1 MEGAAAVP
9 VAPEPLPIDERAP
22 RRYAPAT
29 IGGFCYIAILAM
41 TLAGVVVAATSDW
54 RTGMRIISGV
64 LGFAAVLRLALPE
77 KDAGMLAVRH
87 RFLDVA
93 ILLALGI
100 TLFVLA
106 QTIPDQPV

>member
-1 MEGAAAVP
+1 MP
-9 VAPEPLPIDERAP
+9 VVERAP

-29 IGGFCYIAILAM
+29 IGGFCYLAILGG

-54 RTGMRIISGV
+54 RLGITIISGV
-64 LGFAAVLRLALPE
+64 LGFAAVMRLALPE
-77 KDAGMLAVRH
+77 KDAGMLAIRH

-93 ILLALGI
+93 ILLAIGI
-100 TLFVLA
+100 TLFLLA